1 MLSYRGTGATA
12 LPQEATPWQYLK
24 DGKWTPSSDII
35 IYNLINVGSKVE
47 ANVEKGKNKLILI
60 SGSLDLF
67 FIFVVSSKKCVNS
80 QIILN
85 FFTLATTILVKIVPR
100 LSHLYQ
106 DFTKFALLKFIYS
119 EKASK
124 ILRSLHLPFVLC
136 SASQK

>member
-24 DGKWTPSSDII
+24 DGNWTPSSDII
-35 IYNLINVGSKVE
+35 IYNLINVVSKVE
-47 ANVEKGKNKLILI
+47 TNVEKGKNILILI

-100 LSHLYQ
+100 LSHFL
-106 DFTKFALLKFIYS
+106 
-119 EKASK
+119 
-124 ILRSLHLPFVLC
+124 
-136 SASQK
+136 